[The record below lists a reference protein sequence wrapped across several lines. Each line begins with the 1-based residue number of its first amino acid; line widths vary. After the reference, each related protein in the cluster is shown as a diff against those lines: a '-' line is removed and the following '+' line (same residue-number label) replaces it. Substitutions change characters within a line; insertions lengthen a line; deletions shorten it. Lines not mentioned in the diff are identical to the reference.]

1 MHDSVQMCIVEN
13 TVDIIPRYLNALES
27 RSALHIDLTE
37 NVLVA
42 EQFRY
47 IDKYRKGYRYEK
59 SKIGRGLRWNKLL
72 RMAGPD
78 KWNNCGGGHE

>member
-1 MHDSVQMCIVEN
+1 M
-13 TVDIIPRYLNALES
+13 ES

>member
-1 MHDSVQMCIVEN
+1 M
-13 TVDIIPRYLNALES
+13 
-27 RSALHIDLTE
+27 
-37 NVLVA
+37 A

-78 KWNNCGGGHE
+78 KWNNCGGGPE